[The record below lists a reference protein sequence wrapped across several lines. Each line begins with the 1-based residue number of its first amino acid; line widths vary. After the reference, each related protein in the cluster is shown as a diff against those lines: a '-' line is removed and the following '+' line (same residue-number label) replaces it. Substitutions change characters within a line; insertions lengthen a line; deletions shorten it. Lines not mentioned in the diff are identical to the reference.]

1 MRIKIVLLTTLI
13 LALGLTGFAQSK
25 TTSGASGADHSR
37 SHTSPQSQTIQA
49 LAKAVADAFY
59 DRKLG
64 SLDAGRPYVGPVR
77 IRIEYN
83 VDVENKSFKTLEA
96 AEQWLRSK
104 ETKDG
109 EMTVPRRDAGALQ
122 KCQKGGCAFEPA
134 GGVHGVLWLKQIT
147 YGMSK
152 GKPYIKVMHL
162 VAD

>member
-1 MRIKIVLLTTLI
+1 MRIKFVLLTTFI

-25 TTSGASGADHSR
+25 TTSGASAADQLR
-37 SHTSPQSQTIQA
+37 AHTSPRAQTIQQ
-49 LAKAVADAFY
+49 LAKTVADAFG

-64 SLDAGRPYVGPVR
+64 SLDAGRPYMGSVR

-83 VDVENKSFKTLEA
+83 VDVENRSFKTLEA
-96 AEQWLRSK
+96 AEQWLKSK

-122 KCQKGGCAFEPA
+122 KCQKGVCTFESA
-134 GGVHGVLWLKQIT
+134 GGLHGILWLKQIT
-147 YGMSK
+147 YGMK
-152 GKPYIKVMHL
+152 KRQPYIKVIHL